1 MFEWIK
7 DHTLEIVCGAMVV
20 ALVVALIITI
30 VCAINGTLT
39 EGDVNMINW
48 VANPANPASPVGK
61 IY

>member
-7 DHTLEIVCGAMVV
+7 DHRLEIVCGAMVV
-20 ALVVALIITI
+20 VLVVAIIITI

-39 EGDVNMINW
+39 ESGVDMIEW

>member
-20 ALVVALIITI
+20 ALIITI

-39 EGDVNMINW
+39 EGDVDMIEW